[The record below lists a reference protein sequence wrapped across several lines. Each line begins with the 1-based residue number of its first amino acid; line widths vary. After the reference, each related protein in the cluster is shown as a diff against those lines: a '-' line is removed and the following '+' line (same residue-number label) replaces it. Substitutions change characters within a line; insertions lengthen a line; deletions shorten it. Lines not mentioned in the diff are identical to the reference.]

1 MILSWWYWGI
11 ISTFL
16 FLCNFNIYYSCFNI
30 IKWYSCFKHNNF
42 YIFTLVVDSV
52 LQFLCILIVWVR
64 LHMLLS
70 YSLKKIVLRWVWW
83 KFICIYFSNEFK
95 KTNSFYKYLYICS
108 VGIVGK
114 YIIRS
119 QLVQILFIFS
129 ELSEI
134 QLCFIDFL
142 FRWSH
147 NTLIGI
153 ILN

>member
-70 YSLKKIVLRWVWW
+70 YSLKNIVLRWVWW
-83 KFICIYFSNEFK
+83 KFICIYISNEFK
-95 KTNSFYKYLYICS
+95 KTNSFYKYSYICS
-108 VGIVGK
+108 VSIVGK
-114 YIIRS
+114 YIIWS

-129 ELSEI
+129 ELGENSVM
-134 QLCFIDFL
+134 FHWFL
-142 FRWSH
+142 
-147 NTLIGI
+147 I
-153 ILN
+153 